1 MDVGYGILGY
11 PETGLFMMLLIGVIA
26 GWLAEKITASDHGI
40 FTNMCVGIAGA
51 FVGGKIAEILNVPIS
66 GFVRILTAATVG
78 AIVLIY
84 VWRAFAAR
92 RRT

>member
-40 FTNMCVGIAGA
+40 FTNICVGIAGA

-84 VWRAFAAR
+84 VWRAFGAR